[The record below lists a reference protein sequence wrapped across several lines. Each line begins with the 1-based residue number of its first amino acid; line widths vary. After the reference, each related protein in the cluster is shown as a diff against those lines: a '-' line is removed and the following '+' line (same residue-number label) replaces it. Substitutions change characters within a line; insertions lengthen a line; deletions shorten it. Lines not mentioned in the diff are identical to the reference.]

1 MIAFDF
7 DSIAVNHDLQS
18 TVNNLIQYVKVESW
32 KYCQKCHSVQP
43 NKMMPNS
50 GKQKMTFITNC
61 ICEKGRYS
69 VYIYIYTLYIYIYIY
84 IYTYIYYIA
93 VALLCLLNSNCICIY
108 TLSIASLLIFLRL
121 LFIFFVF

>member
-1 MIAFDF
+1 MIAFDL

-84 IYTYIYYIA
+84 IYYIA

>member
-1 MIAFDF
+1 MIAFDL

-69 VYIYIYTLYIYIYIY
+69 VYIYIYIYIIYIYMYIYIYIY
-84 IYTYIYYIA
+84 ILYCSCT
-93 VALLCLLNSNCICIY
+93 
-108 TLSIASLLIFLRL
+108 TM
-121 LFIFFVF
+121 FIEL

>member
-1 MIAFDF
+1 MIAFDL

-61 ICEKGRYS
+61 ICEKGRY
-69 VYIYIYTLYIYIYIY
+69 I
-84 IYTYIYYIA
+84 YIYYIA

>member
-1 MIAFDF
+1 MIAFDL

-69 VYIYIYTLYIYIYIY
+69 VYIYIYIHYIYIYI
-84 IYTYIYYIA
+84 YIYYIA